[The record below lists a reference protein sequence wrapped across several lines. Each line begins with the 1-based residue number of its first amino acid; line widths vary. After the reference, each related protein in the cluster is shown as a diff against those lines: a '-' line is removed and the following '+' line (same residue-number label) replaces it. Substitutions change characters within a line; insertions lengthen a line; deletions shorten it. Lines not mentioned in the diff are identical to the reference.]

1 MRTLIPFLLVVV
13 TLEELIPLIAIYAP
27 FMLPSTTILP
37 SQLKRM
43 EDKALA
49 KQQSFTSPS
58 AFLAIVNAAREHES
72 SQRNVVDLMRLRN
85 IGRESMRAVAGI
97 LRLATWGPAPMILW
111 RIDKHLKFVAE
122 DDLLLAKEDMG
133 GRLSDR
139 ELGNALYERGIIAS
153 GMKPEQARKQLK
165 LWLTSV
171 SFGAEEELAVPRRI
185 FAVAKANVNAT
196 A

>member
-1 MRTLIPFLLVVV
+1 
-13 TLEELIPLIAIYAP
+13 
-27 FMLPSTTILP
+27 MLPSTTILP

-58 AFLAIVNAAREHES
+58 AFLAIVNAVREHES

-139 ELGNALYERGIIAS
+139 ELGNALYERG
-153 GMKPEQARKQLK
+153 M
-165 LWLTSV
+165 
-171 SFGAEEELAVPRRI
+171 
-185 FAVAKANVNAT
+185 
-196 A
+196 